1 MLETE
6 SADAVREW
14 NEWRW
19 FHDENNWR
27 VIQQL
32 DKRKHDRK
40 LRLHVDVIQETQ
52 NNLAA
57 FLAVDGAHNRT
68 RMVVF
73 RRPFG
78 RVREIWHLDMGLGLA
93 TGNFDLIEEEDYL
106 EIQQQEIEVEQVGD
120 WLLNDE
126 GSANIG
132 NPQ

>member
-40 LRLHVDVIQETQ
+40 LRLHFDVIQETQ
-52 NNLAA
+52 NSLAA

-68 RMVVF
+68 RLVVF

-78 RVREIWHLDMGLGLA
+78 RVREIWHLDMVLGLA
-93 TGNFDLIEEEDYL
+93 IENFDLIEEEDYL
-106 EIQQQEIEVEQVGD
+106 ELQQRDIEVEQVGD

-126 GSANIG
+126 GSANIA